1 MIEFK
6 NTKHLIE
13 VMDFAIKVG
22 AMDKLLDKLRYL
34 AEYGNGEVDNIC
46 ELHNDWAPHSFEF
59 VMKHPDGTRWFPGG
73 LIYSG
78 PGQPLDGSAPALT
91 VGIGIDS
98 SVHGWS
104 VHT

>member
-1 MIEFK
+1 MIEIKDSDYFLEVLRFAVDNECHINLINKIEYLAHYGDGK
-6 NTKHLIE
+6 NTCYVYK
-13 VMDFAIKVG
+13 
-22 AMDKLLDKLRYL
+22 
-34 AEYGNGEVDNIC
+34 
-46 ELHNDWAPHSFEF
+46 DWAPHSFEF
-59 VMKHPDGTRWFPGG
+59 VMHDSDDKRWFNGG

-98 SVHGWS
+98 SKHSWS

>member
-1 MIEFK
+1 MIDFK
-6 NTKHLIE
+6 APDHFVKVLR
-13 VMDFAIKVG
+13 FAVSVG
-22 AMDKLLDKLRYL
+22 AADKLVERLDYL
-34 AEYGNGEVDNIC
+34 ANYGDGTNTC

-59 VMKHPDGTRWFPGG
+59 VMKRADGTRWFNGG

-91 VGIGIDS
+91 VSLSKGDG
-98 SVHGWS
+98 HGWS